1 MINPSIILQIR
12 GGFRLQAYIMVYDG
26 FTEFEIILANYFIKT
41 IGEIR
46 TVGLTNQLITS
57 FEGMQI
63 QPHLTINQVNID
75 DVDIFIIPGG
85 EPKELLQCNALQQL
99 LIRLDKKQTPIA
111 AICSGTI
118 HLAKTHLLDHRHY
131 TSEFNLDELVEL
143 DGAIS
148 MPESVVTD
156 GHIITA
162 KPNGYVDFAI
172 EIGRKLKIFTDQA
185 DLDETIQF
193 FKYFKA

>member
-1 MINPSIILQIR
+1 MR
-12 GGFRLQAYIMVYDG
+12 AYVIVYDG
-26 FTEFEIILANYFIKT
+26 FNEFEIILANYFIKT
-41 IGEIR
+41 IGEIL

-63 QPHLTINQVNID
+63 QPHLTINEVNID

-85 EPKELLQCNALQQL
+85 EPTELLQCNALQQL
-99 LIRLDKKQTPIA
+99 LINLDKKQTPIA
-111 AICSGTI
+111 AICSATI

-131 TSEFNLDELVEL
+131 TSEFNLTELVEL

-148 MPESVVTD
+148 VPENVVTD

-172 EIGRKLKIFTDQA
+172 EIGKKLEIFKDQA